1 MRDDVAHHTR
11 TCPDCQRTFELT
23 PGELAFFEA
32 LAAGLEGEWKL
43 PRRCTDC
50 RAARRR
56 AQESVQADDPDVWL
70 TCIEC
75 GDGFIFGGRDRDDF
89 ARQGW
94 RRPRRCRPCR
104 QGSRLHAR

>member
-43 PRRCTDC
+43 PRRCT
-50 RAARRR
+50 
-56 AQESVQADDPDVWL
+56 
-70 TCIEC
+70 
-75 GDGFIFGGRDRDDF
+75 
-89 ARQGW
+89 
-94 RRPRRCRPCR
+94 
-104 QGSRLHAR
+104 RLPPGYLSSGICTG